1 MTTDVCVQELPFMR
15 LFDLLL
21 SSFPLLMQVGGL
33 SCGALP
39 FTQLQVR
46 YAAQIV
52 ALGGTTPTPYP
63 VRESLLS
70 FTDELSFS
78 LCWNTSCDGKAIPS

>member
-1 MTTDVCVQELPFMR
+1 MR

-33 SCGALP
+33 SHGALP

-46 YAAQIV
+46 
-52 ALGGTTPTPYP
+52 
-63 VRESLLS
+63 
-70 FTDELSFS
+70 
-78 LCWNTSCDGKAIPS
+78 